1 MTLLAI
7 SRASPLREVLLPLSS
22 MAAEPDEGLR
32 RVESLFTTLDQQQQA
47 FQLDKALHTCDQI
60 LALVPGD
67 DDARRAKVGL
77 LLHSE
82 QYSEALRLLQANPAG
97 EQLQFE
103 TAYCLYRLDRH
114 AEALALL
121 ESGWAT
127 AGVAQLRAQ
136 LQYRSGDAAG
146 AVVTYEQ
153 GHKVRAARG
162 WPACVSPPGQG
173 LTPPCPC
180 LTQSGLLESHDARTN
195 LLAALV
201 PDRAA
206 EVEALA
212 SALGVGAE
220 DNYVAAYNFACA
232 DLALGRLPDARRHL
246 SLAQRLG
253 REMLMEEDDLSE
265 AEVQAELLPVSLQ
278 AAHVAFL
285 QGRSREAADI
295 YTSLLKLPT
304 QDAASAAVAANNL
317 AAARQSHEV
326 FDSLKRLDKLMCR
339 GGLDLTP
346 ALCSRLSQQQR
357 HVIRGNRAA
366 VLMLTNKLEQ
376 SRELVKALAA
386 ADPQD
391 VTCALLQA
399 ALLVRDKKAA
409 QADQV
414 LETAP
419 ASDVR
424 VLLMRA
430 QLAAGPLSD
439 VDRAAS
445 LLGQLPPAL
454 LHSPRVTATLL
465 ALSGA
470 RDGADDQQAD
480 GLLDQAVRYWEQ
492 QDGDAATASSS
503 AILFAAA
510 NHKAARG
517 QHSASAQLLARLTR
531 SADDGVR
538 RRASPCLIRALLAT
552 DIEAAERN
560 AQLLAASVPAL
571 SCDAEELDTSPML
584 GAAAPGADADGRK
597 RPVDGREGGEQS
609 KRRKRKPRY
618 PAGFDPTAP
627 NNPPPDPERWLPK
640 RERSAYKARNK
651 KAKAAAL
658 RGAQGAAAAPAAT
671 TSVPAAPE
679 KTAGGGKKK
688 GKR

>member
-1 MTLLAI
+1 
-7 SRASPLREVLLPLSS
+7 
-22 MAAEPDEGLR
+22 MADAGEELLR
-32 RVESLFTTLDQQQQA
+32 RVEALFSALDQQQQA

-67 DDARRAKVGL
+67 DDARTAKVCL
-77 LLHSE
+77 LIHSE
-82 QYSEALRLLQANPAG
+82 QYSEALRLLQSSPAA
-97 EQLQFE
+97 ERLQFE

-121 ESGWAT
+121 GTGAAS
-127 AGVAQLRAQ
+127 AGVTQLRAQ

-146 AVVTYEQ
+146 AVATYSQ
-153 GHKVRAARG
+153 AHKVRAALRG
-162 WPACVSPPGQG
+162 LGCVSAQG
-173 LTPPCPC
+173 LTPLPLPP
-180 LTQSGLLESHDARTN
+180 LSQSGLLDSHDARTN
-195 LLAALV
+195 VLAAYV
-201 PDRAA
+201 SAGRAE

-212 SALGVGAE
+212 SELGVRAE
-220 DNYVAAYNFACA
+220 DNYVSALNIACA

-265 AEVQAELLPVSLQ
+265 AEVQAELLPVSVQ
-278 AAHVAFL
+278 SAHVAFL
-285 QGRSREAADI
+285 QGRAREAADA
-295 YTSLLKLPT
+295 YTRLLKLPT

-317 AAARQSHEV
+317 AAARQGHDV
-326 FDSLKRLDKLMCR
+326 GDSLKRLDKLMCR

-346 ALCSRLSQQQR
+346 ALCSRVSQQQR
-357 HVIRGNRAA
+357 QAIRGNRAA
-366 VLMLTNKLEQ
+366 VLMLANKLDQ
-376 SRELVKALAA
+376 SREVVKALAA

-399 ALLVRDKKAA
+399 ALLVRDKKAGH
-409 QADQV
+409 ADSV

-419 ASDVR
+419 AADAR

-465 ALSGA
+465 ALSSA
-470 RDGADDQQAD
+470 RGGADDPRAD
-480 GLLDQAVRYWEQ
+480 ELLDQAVRYWEQ
-492 QDGDAATASSS
+492 QDPDATSASTA
-503 AILFAAA
+503 AVLFAAA
-510 NHKAARG
+510 SHKSARG
-517 QHSASAQLLARLTR
+517 QHAASAKLLARLTR

-538 RRASPCLIRALLAT
+538 RRAAQCLTRTLLAT
-552 DIEAAERN
+552 DIEDAERN
-560 AQLLAASVPAL
+560 AQPLAASVPAL
-571 SCDAEELDTSPML
+571 SCDAEELDTSPLL
-584 GAAAPGADADGRK
+584 GVATPGAEADGRK
-597 RPVDGREGGEQS
+597 RPVDVREGGEQS

-618 PAGFDPTAP
+618 PAGFDPAAP

-640 RERSAYKARNK
+640 RERSAYKTKSK

-671 TSVPAAPE
+671 TSVPAPE
-679 KTAGGGKKK
+679 KPPAGGKKK